1 MEAKSLLSFSRTIFV
16 KTTIRFFFFSRTVFF
31 LIFIMATIKR
41 LFGEK
46 YQSRAAP
53 GNISFPIT
61 SGKKSKSRRK
71 SGGA

>member
-1 MEAKSLLSFSRTIFV
+1 
-16 KTTIRFFFFSRTVFF
+16 
-31 LIFIMATIKR
+31 MATIKR

-46 YQSRAAP
+46 YQSRAAH